1 MTEKEWDED
10 LEDLLRGLMLEG
22 YLKGKI
28 QADNPKK
35 YTLDTNKAKR
45 EYKIIK
51 NHYKHQKSEMNK
63 DRIMRKLSERDYIRK
78 LREEIRDG
86 LCFTMKDEYLGKHPA
101 EYEKLPGTNLA
112 YPFLHATVDMLT
124 ASLLHTVVGKVVDD
138 VIDAIIK
145 ESNEQ

>member
-1 MTEKEWDED
+1 MTKKEWDED

-51 NHYKHQKSEMNK
+51 NHYKHQKSEMLKRLPSVIQFRNLVANFRCKKTKYFWTNDEVAIAIHKLIK
-63 DRIMRKLSERDYIRK
+63 DKLK
-78 LREEIRDG
+78 
-86 LCFTMKDEYLGKHPA
+86 
-101 EYEKLPGTNLA
+101 EK
-112 YPFLHATVDMLT
+112 
-124 ASLLHTVVGKVVDD
+124 
-138 VIDAIIK
+138 
-145 ESNEQ
+145 

>member
-1 MTEKEWDED
+1 
-10 LEDLLRGLMLEG
+10 
-22 YLKGKI
+22 
-28 QADNPKK
+28 
-35 YTLDTNKAKR
+35 
-45 EYKIIK
+45 
-51 NHYKHQKSEMNK
+51 MNK

-145 ESNEQ
+145 ESNEQQEEISQIQLPESKVKEIKEKEKNG

>member
-51 NHYKHQKSEMNK
+51 NQ
-63 DRIMRKLSERDYIRK
+63 L
-78 LREEIRDG
+78 
-86 LCFTMKDEYLGKHPA
+86 
-101 EYEKLPGTNLA
+101 
-112 YPFLHATVDMLT
+112 
-124 ASLLHTVVGKVVDD
+124 
-138 VIDAIIK
+138 
-145 ESNEQ
+145 